1 MGGLSATEPFY
12 RRFVKK
18 LQDTWTVVA
27 PVVAADGVCRLQ
39 KTNEAADRPCPCLPL
54 LPLKKIFLPPYELLW
69 SSLEGSNQLHP
80 ASLSPAAVALID
92 VAPCDLYALAY
103 LDQAYTD
110 DPFYQERRQ
119 RLLII
124 GRECSP
130 TTFCHCPPRTAPPPF
145 DLFFAGDAV
154 WCGSALGAKVLQEF
168 AGAVALKGDEALPPK
183 YWTGQGASLPPDLAA
198 RFLQSDGD
206 PLWAEVAKR
215 CLSCGACSAAC
226 PTCACYDVVDTISL
240 SGESQRQRV
249 WDNCFF
255 RDHGLVAG
263 GHNFRPDRTAR
274 LRFRFEHKYLGFGGQ
289 RGISSCVGCG
299 RCQQVC
305 PVEINLA
312 HVLEKLPALE
322 ER

>member
-1 MGGLSATEPFY
+1 MSGFSEAESYY
-12 RRFVKK
+12 RRFAKN
-18 LQDTWTVVA
+18 LRHSWTVVA
-27 PVVAADGVCRLQ
+27 PVMAADGVCRLQ
-39 KTNEAADRPCPCLPL
+39 ETDEDAGGSCSRLPL
-54 LPLKKIFLPPYELLW
+54 LPLKKILLPPSELLW
-69 SSLEGSNQLHP
+69 SSLEGSSHFPP
-80 ASLSPAAVALID
+80 ASCSPAGIALID

-103 LDQAYTD
+103 LDQAYAD

-119 RLLII
+119 RLLVI
-124 GRECSP
+124 GSECSP
-130 TTFCHCPPRTAPPPF
+130 SIYCHCPSHATPPSF
-145 DLFFAGDAV
+145 DLFFAGDDV
-154 WCGSALGAKVLQEF
+154 WCGSALGEKVLQEF
-168 AGAVALKGDEALPPK
+168 AGMVAPRGDRALPEQ
-183 YWTGQGASLPPDLAA
+183 YWAGQVELPTDLAA
-198 RFLQSDGD
+198 RFLQSAGD
-206 PLWAEVAKR
+206 PLWAEVARR

-226 PTCACYDVVDTISL
+226 PTCACYDVVDEASL
-240 SGESQRQRV
+240 SGEIKRQRV

-274 LRFRFEHKYLGFGGQ
+274 LRFRFEHKYLGFGEQ
-289 RGISSCVGCG
+289 RGIISCVGCG

>member
-1 MGGLSATEPFY
+1 MDGFSETESFY
-12 RRFVKK
+12 CRFVKK
-18 LQDTWTVVA
+18 LRDSWTVVA
-27 PVVAADGVCRLQ
+27 PVMAADGVCRLQ
-39 KTNEAADRPCPCLPL
+39 ETNEVAGLSCSCLPL
-54 LPLKKIFLPPYELLW
+54 LPLKKILLPPSEPLW
-69 SSLEGSNQLHP
+69 SLAGRSYQPLP
-80 ASLSPAAVALID
+80 APPFPIGIALID

-103 LDQAYTD
+103 LDQAFAE

-119 RLLII
+119 RLLLI

-130 TTFCHCPPRTAPPPF
+130 SSYCHCPPHAAPPSF
-145 DLFFAGDAV
+145 DLFFAGDDV
-154 WCGSALGAKVLQEF
+154 WSGSALGKKVLQEF
-168 AGAVALKGDEALPPK
+168 AGAMLPRSNETLPLK
-183 YWTGQGASLPPDLAA
+183 YWAGQVELPIDLAA
-198 RFLQSDGD
+198 RFLQSADD
-206 PLWAEVAKR
+206 PLWAEVARR

-226 PTCACYDVVDTISL
+226 PTCACYDVVDEASL
-240 SGESQRQRV
+240 SGELKRQRV

-274 LRFRFEHKYLGFGGQ
+274 LRFRFEHKYLGFGEQ
-289 RGISSCVGCG
+289 RGIISCVGCG
-299 RCQQVC
+299 RCQRVC

>member
-1 MGGLSATEPFY
+1 MDGFSDAESFY

-18 LQDTWTVVA
+18 LRYSWTVVA

-39 KTNEAADRPCPCLPL
+39 EICETAGHSCSCLPL
-54 LPLKKIFLPPYELLW
+54 LPLKKILLPPSELLW
-69 SSLEGSNQLHP
+69 STLEGSYQLP
-80 ASLSPAAVALID
+80 PSSLSPAGVALID

-103 LDQAYTD
+103 LDHAYSE

-119 RLLII
+119 QLLLV
-124 GRECSP
+124 GSECFLSNY
-130 TTFCHCPPRTAPPPF
+130 CHCPPRAAPPPF
-145 DLFFAGDAV
+145 DLFFAGNDV
-154 WCGSALGAKVLQEF
+154 WCGSVLGENVLQEF
-168 AGAVALKGDEALPPK
+168 AGAMTARRDEALPGK
-183 YWTGQGASLPPDLAA
+183 HWAGQGVPLPIDLAE
-198 RFLQSDGD
+198 RFLQSAGD
-206 PLWAEVAKR
+206 PLWAEAAVR

-226 PTCACYDVVDTISL
+226 PTCACYDVVDEISL
-240 SGESQRQRV
+240 NGESKRQRI

-274 LRFRFEHKYLGFGGQ
+274 LRFRFEHKYLGFGEQ

-305 PVEINLA
+305 PVGINLA
-312 HVLEKLPALE
+312 NILEQLSARE
-322 ER
+322 EQ

>member
-1 MGGLSATEPFY
+1 MD
-12 RRFVKK
+12 RFTGAESLYHRLIKE
-18 LQDTWTVVA
+18 LQQAWTVMA

-39 KTNEAADRPCPCLPL
+39 EIDAAADRPCSCLPL
-54 LPLKKIFLPPYELLW
+54 LPLKKILLPPSELLW
-69 SSLEGSNQLHP
+69 NSLEGRYRLPSAP
-80 ASLSPAAVALID
+80 PPSAGIALID

-103 LDQAYTD
+103 LDQAFAED
-110 DPFYQERRQ
+110 SSYQERRQ
-119 RLLII
+119 RLLLV

-130 TTFCHCPPRTAPPPF
+130 SRFCHCPPRADPPLF
-145 DLFFAGDAV
+145 DLFIAGDDV
-154 WCGSALGAKVLQEF
+154 WCGSALGEKVLHEF
-168 AGAVALKGDEALPPK
+168 AGAAAPKGDKTLPMK
-183 YWTGQGASLPPDLAA
+183 YWAWQVELPTDLAA
-198 RFLQSDGD
+198 RFLQSADD

-226 PTCACYDVVDTISL
+226 PTCACYDVVDDASL
-240 SGESQRQRV
+240 SGELKRQRV

-274 LRFRFEHKYLGFGGQ
+274 LRFRFEHKYLGFGEQ
-289 RGISSCVGCG
+289 RGIISCVGCG

-312 HVLEKLPALE
+312 YVLEKLAE